1 MKSALYLAWKSL
13 LWHRGRSITIL
24 LSLTITIWLP
34 ITVRL
39 VLDQFRREISERAN
53 ATPLVLGA
61 KGSRIDLALHA
72 LYFDTLPPA
81 DTTMAE
87 VESIEEHSN
96 SNAPAIAIPLHIR
109 YRTQSRP
116 GIEGAVIVGTSP
128 EYFEF
133 RHLNIASGT
142 KISLLGDCVV
152 GSNLAERMELRPGDS
167 ILSAPR
173 NAFNLSVNYPLKMNI
188 IVVVAQS
195 HSPDGNAV
203 FTDVRTTW
211 VIDGIG
217 HGHQEL
223 NTQTDSQL
231 LLKNDRSSGTV
242 TANAAVLPYTE
253 ITSDNID
260 SFHFHG
266 DPASFPLT
274 AIIAVPQTDK
284 ARTQILGRY
293 SSSEAIAQC
302 LKPPEVI
309 DELLN
314 IVFRIEQLAWFCSIA
329 AGFVTCLLLGLVINL
344 STRLRATEMQ
354 TMFRLGCSRTTIAML
369 HSSEVLLLLLGASIL
384 VSAAALLT
392 LQFAASILRSLL
404 F

>member
-1 MKSALYLAWKSL
+1 MKNALYLAWKSL
-13 LWHRGRSITIL
+13 LWHRGRSVTIL
-24 LSLTITIWLP
+24 LSLAITIWLP
-34 ITVRL
+34 VTVRL
-39 VLDQFRREISERAN
+39 VLDQFRHEISERAN

-87 VESIEEHSN
+87 VESINHLSTTHV
-96 SNAPAIAIPLHIR
+96 AAIAIPLHVR

-116 GIEGAVIVGTSP
+116 GIEGSVIVGTSP

-133 RHLNIASGT
+133 RRLNIADGQMAA
-142 KISLLGDCVV
+142 LPGECVV
-152 GSNLAERMELRPGDS
+152 GCNVAMRMQLHPGDS

-173 NAFNLSVNYPLKMNI
+173 NAFNLAGDYPLKMK
-188 IVVVAQS
+188 IVGVLTQS
-195 HSPDGNAV
+195 HSPDDDAV

-211 VIDGIG
+211 IIDGIG

-231 LLKNDRSSGTV
+231 LLKNSTETRSV
-242 TANAAVLPYTE
+242 TANASVLPYTE
-253 ITSDNID
+253 ITADNID

-274 AIIAVPQTDK
+274 AIIVVPETNK

-293 SSSEAIAQC
+293 SSSQATAQC

-309 DELLN
+309 DELLS
-314 IVFRIEQLAWFCSIA
+314 IVFRIEQLAWVCSIA
-329 AGFVTCLLLGLVINL
+329 AGIVTCLLLGLVVNL
-344 STRLRATEMQ
+344 SMRLRAAEMQ
-354 TMFRLGCSRTTIAML
+354 TMFRLGCSHMTIAKL
-369 HSSEVLLLLLGASIL
+369 HSSEIVLLLCAASVL
-384 VSAAALLT
+384 AGAAALLT
-392 LQFAASILRSLL
+392 LRFPASVLRSLL

>member
-1 MKSALYLAWKSL
+1 MKNALYLACKSL
-13 LWHRGRSITIL
+13 LWHRGRSFTIV
-24 LSLTITIWLP
+24 LSLAITIWLP
-34 ITVRL
+34 VTVRL

-72 LYFDTLPPA
+72 LYFNTVPPA

-87 VESIEEHSN
+87 VNSIDEL
-96 SNAPAIAIPLHIR
+96 SNANAPTIAIPLHVR

-116 GIEGAVIVGTSP
+116 GLEGAVIVGTSP

-133 RHLNIASGT
+133 RRLKVGSGQMV
-142 KISLLGDCVV
+142 SLLGDCVV
-152 GSNLAERMELRPGDS
+152 GSNVAKRMQLQAGDS
-167 ILSAPR
+167 VLSAPR
-173 NAFNLSVNYPLKMNI
+173 NAFNLAGDYPLKMN
-188 IVVVAQS
+188 VVGVLSQS
-195 HSPDGNAV
+195 HSPDDDAV

-223 NTQTDSQL
+223 NTQTDSEL
-231 LLKNDRSSGTV
+231 LLKNDGSSRAV
-242 TANAAVLPYTE
+242 TANAAVLPFTE
-253 ITSDNID
+253 ITPENID

-266 DPASFPLT
+266 DPESFPLT
-274 AIIAVPQTDK
+274 AIIAVPKTDK

-293 SSSEAIAQC
+293 SSSQATSQC
-302 LKPPEVI
+302 LRPPEVI
-309 DELLN
+309 DELLS

-329 AGFVTCLLLGLVINL
+329 AGIVTCLLLGLVVNL
-344 STRLRATEMQ
+344 SMRLRSTEMQ
-354 TMFRLGCSRTTIAML
+354 TMFRLGCSRATIAML
-369 HSSEVLLLLLGASIL
+369 HGSEVLLLLLAASIL
-384 VSAAALLT
+384 SSAAALLT
-392 LQFAASILRSLL
+392 LRFAASVLRSLL

>member
-1 MKSALYLAWKSL
+1 MKNALFLAWKSL
-13 LWHRGRSITIL
+13 LWHRGRSVTIL
-24 LSLTITIWLP
+24 LSLAITIWLP
-34 ITVRL
+34 VTVRM

-87 VESIEEHSN
+87 AESINELS
-96 SNAPAIAIPLHIR
+96 SASAPAISIPLHVR

-116 GIEGAVIVGTSP
+116 GIEGSAIVGTSP

-133 RHLNIASGT
+133 RNLHIADGQM
-142 KISLLGDCVV
+142 ISLLGECIV
-152 GSNLAERMELRPGDS
+152 GSSVAQRMQLSPGDS
-167 ILSAPR
+167 LLSAPR
-173 NAFNLSVNYPLKMNI
+173 NAFNLAGDYPLRMK
-188 IVVVAQS
+188 VAGVLAQA
-195 HSPDGNAV
+195 HSPDDDAV

-223 NTQTDSQL
+223 NTQTDSNL
-231 LLKNDRSSGTV
+231 LLKRDAATGAI
-242 TANAAVLPYTE
+242 TASAAVLPYTE
-253 ITSDNID
+253 ITPDNID

-266 DPASFPLT
+266 DPATFPVT
-274 AIIAVPQTDK
+274 AIIVVPETDK

-293 SSSEAIAQC
+293 ASSQATAQC

-309 DELLN
+309 DELLS
-314 IVFRIEQLAWFCSIA
+314 IVFRIEQLAWVCSIA
-329 AGFVTCLLLGLVINL
+329 AGIVTCLLLGLVVNL
-344 STRLRATEMQ
+344 SMRLRATEMQ
-354 TMFRLGCSRTTIAML
+354 TMFRLGCSRMTIAML
-369 HSSEVLLLLLGASIL
+369 HGSEIVLLLLASSIL
-384 VSAAALLT
+384 ASAAALVT
-392 LQFAASILRSLL
+392 LRLAASVLRSLL

>member
-1 MKSALYLAWKSL
+1 MKNALYLACKSL
-13 LWHRGRSITIL
+13 VWHRGRSLTIL
-24 LSLTITIWLP
+24 LSLAITIWLP
-34 ITVRL
+34 VTVRL

-53 ATPLVLGA
+53 ATPLVVGA

-81 DTTMAE
+81 ATTMAE
-87 VESIEEHSN
+87 VESIENQSTA
-96 SNAPAIAIPLHIR
+96 NAAAYAIPLHVR

-116 GIEGAVIVGTSP
+116 GIQGAVIVGTSP

-133 RHLNIASGT
+133 RRLTVAEGQT
-142 KISLLGDCVV
+142 ISLLGDCVV
-152 GSNLAERMELRPGDS
+152 GSNVATKMDLHPGDS

-173 NAFNLSVNYPLKMNI
+173 NAFNLAGDYPLKMK
-188 IVVVAQS
+188 VVGVLTQS
-195 HSPDGNAV
+195 HSPDDDAV

-217 HGHQEL
+217 HGHQKL
-223 NTQTDSQL
+223 DTQTDSQL
-231 LLKNDRSSGTV
+231 LLKNDNDTGSV

-253 ITSDNID
+253 ITADNID

-266 DPASFPLT
+266 EPASFPLT
-274 AIIAVPQTDK
+274 AILVVPETDK

-293 SSSEAIAQC
+293 SSSQATAQC

-309 DELLN
+309 EELLS
-314 IVFRIEQLAWFCSIA
+314 IVFRIEQLAWVCSIA
-329 AGFVTCLLLGLVINL
+329 AGIVTCLLLGLVVNL
-344 STRLRATEMQ
+344 SVRLRESEMQ

-369 HSSEVLLLLLGASIL
+369 HGSEIVLLLCAASLLAG
-384 VSAAALLT
+384 VTALIT
-392 LQFAASILRSLL
+392 LRFAASILRSLL

>member
-1 MKSALYLAWKSL
+1 MKNALYLAWKSL

-24 LSLTITIWLP
+24 LSLAITIWLP
-34 ITVRL
+34 VTVRL

-87 VESIEEHSN
+87 VDSIDDLSTA
-96 SNAPAIAIPLHIR
+96 SAPAFAIPLHVR

-133 RHLNIASGT
+133 RRLNVASGQM
-142 KISLLGDCVV
+142 ISLLGDCVI
-152 GSNLAERMELRPGDS
+152 GSNVANRMLLRPGDS

-173 NAFNLSVNYPLKMNI
+173 NAFNLAGDYPLKMK
-188 IVVVAQS
+188 VVGVLSQS
-195 HSPDGNAV
+195 HSPDDDAV

-231 LLKNDRSSGTV
+231 LLKNDSASGSV
-242 TANAAVLPYTE
+242 TANAAVLPFTE
-253 ITSDNID
+253 ITKDNID

-266 DPASFPLT
+266 DPESFPLT
-274 AIIAVPQTDK
+274 AIIAVPETDK

-293 SSSEAIAQC
+293 SSSQASAQC

-309 DELLN
+309 DELLS

-329 AGFVTCLLLGLVINL
+329 AGVVTCLLLGLVVNL
-344 STRLRATEMQ
+344 SMRLRATEMQ
-354 TMFRLGCSRTTIAML
+354 TMFRLGCSRMTIAML
-369 HSSEVLLLLLGASIL
+369 HGSEVLLLLLSAS
-384 VSAAALLT
+384 VVAGVAALLM
-392 LQFAASILRSLL
+392 LRFAASVLRSLL

>member
-1 MKSALYLAWKSL
+1 MKNALFLAWKSL
-13 LWHRGRSITIL
+13 LWHRGRSVTIL
-24 LSLTITIWLP
+24 LSLVITVWLP
-34 ITVRL
+34 ITVRM

-81 DTTMAE
+81 STTMAE
-87 VESIEEHSN
+87 AESINDRSSES
-96 SNAPAIAIPLHIR
+96 APAISIPLHVR
-109 YRTQSRP
+109 HRTQSGP
-116 GIEGAVIVGTSP
+116 GVEGSVIVGTSP

-133 RHLNIASGT
+133 RNLHISHGRM
-142 KISLLGDCVV
+142 ISLLGECVV
-152 GSNLAERMELRPGDS
+152 GSNVARRMQLSPGDS
-167 ILSAPR
+167 LLSAPR
-173 NAFNLSVNYPLKMNI
+173 NAFSLAGDYPLRMQ
-188 IVVVAQS
+188 VAGVLAQA
-195 HSPDGNAV
+195 HSPDDDAV

-223 NTQTDSQL
+223 NTQTDSGL
-231 LLKNDRSSGTV
+231 LLKSDARAGAV

-253 ITSDNID
+253 ITPDNID

-266 DPASFPLT
+266 DPATFPVT
-274 AIIAVPQTDK
+274 AIIVVPETEK

-293 SSSEAIAQC
+293 ASAQATAQC

-309 DELLN
+309 NELLS
-314 IVFRIEQLAWFCSIA
+314 IVFRIEQLTWMCSIA
-329 AGFVTCLLLGLVINL
+329 AGIVTCLLLGLVVNL
-344 STRLRATEMQ
+344 SMRLRAAEMQ
-354 TMFRLGCSRTTIAML
+354 TMFRLGCSRMTIAML
-369 HSSEVLLLLLGASIL
+369 HGSEIVLLLLASSIL
-384 VSAAALLT
+384 ASAAALMT
-392 LQFAASILRSLL
+392 LRSAASVLRSIL

>member
-1 MKSALYLAWKSL
+1 MKNALYLAWKSL
-13 LWHRGRSITIL
+13 LWQRGRSLTIL
-24 LSLTITIWLP
+24 LSLAITIWLP
-34 ITVRL
+34 VTVRL

-87 VESIEEHSN
+87 VESIDNLSTA
-96 SNAPAIAIPLHIR
+96 NAAAYAIPLHVR

-116 GIEGAVIVGTSP
+116 GMEETVIVGTSP

-133 RHLNIASGT
+133 RRLKVVEGQT
-142 KISLLGDCVV
+142 ISLLGDCVV
-152 GSNLAERMELRPGDS
+152 GSNVATKMQLHPGDS

-173 NAFNLSVNYPLKMNI
+173 NAFNLAGDYPLKMK
-188 IVVVAQS
+188 VVGVMAQS
-195 HSPDGNAV
+195 HSPDDDAV

-223 NTQTDSQL
+223 NPQTDSQL
-231 LLKNDRSSGTV
+231 LLKNDTGTGSV

-253 ITSDNID
+253 ITEDNID

-266 DPASFPLT
+266 EPASFPLT
-274 AIIAVPQTDK
+274 AILIVPETEK
-284 ARTQILGRY
+284 SRTQILGRY
-293 SSSEAIAQC
+293 SSSLATAQC

-309 DELLN
+309 EELLS
-314 IVFRIEQLAWFCSIA
+314 IVFRIEQLAWVCSIA
-329 AGFVTCLLLGLVINL
+329 AGVVTCLLLGLVINL
-344 STRLRATEMQ
+344 SMRLRESEMQ

-369 HSSEVLLLLLGASIL
+369 HGSEILLLLCSASVL
-384 VSAAALLT
+384 AGVAALLT
-392 LQFAASILRSLL
+392 LRFAASVLRSLL

>member
-1 MKSALYLAWKSL
+1 MKNALYLACKSL
-13 LWHRGRSITIL
+13 LWHRGRSLTIL
-24 LSLTITIWLP
+24 LSLAITIWLP
-34 ITVRL
+34 VTVRL

-53 ATPLVLGA
+53 ATSLVLGA

-87 VESIEEHSN
+87 VESIDNLSTA
-96 SNAPAIAIPLHIR
+96 NAAAYAIPLHVR

-133 RHLNIASGT
+133 RRLIVAEGQT
-142 KISLLGDCVV
+142 ISLLGDCVV
-152 GSNLAERMELRPGDS
+152 GSNVAKKMQLHPGDS

-173 NAFNLSVNYPLKMNI
+173 NAFNLAGDYPLKMK
-188 IVVVAQS
+188 VVGVLAQS
-195 HSPDGNAV
+195 HSPDDDAV

-231 LLKNDRSSGTV
+231 LLKNDTVTGSV

-253 ITSDNID
+253 ITADNID

-266 DPASFPLT
+266 EPASFPLT
-274 AIIAVPQTDK
+274 AILVVPETEK

-293 SSSEAIAQC
+293 ASSQATAQC

-309 DELLN
+309 EELLS
-314 IVFRIEQLAWFCSIA
+314 IVFRIEQLAWVCSIA
-329 AGFVTCLLLGLVINL
+329 AGIVTCMLLGLVVNL
-344 STRLRATEMQ
+344 SMRLRESEMQ
-354 TMFRLGCSRTTIAML
+354 TMFRLGCSRATIAML
-369 HSSEVLLLLLGASIL
+369 HGSEIVLLLCAASLLAG
-384 VSAAALLT
+384 VAALLT
-392 LQFAASILRSLL
+392 LRFAASILRSLL

>member
-1 MKSALYLAWKSL
+1 MKNALYLAWKSL
-13 LWHRGRSITIL
+13 LWHRGRSVTIL
-24 LSLTITIWLP
+24 LSLAITIWLP
-34 ITVRL
+34 VTVRL
-39 VLDQFRREISERAN
+39 VLDQFRREISQRAN

-61 KGSRIDLALHA
+61 KGSHIDLALHA

-87 VESIEEHSN
+87 VESIDNLSTV
-96 SNAPAIAIPLHIR
+96 NATAYAIPLHVR

-116 GIEGAVIVGTSP
+116 GIEGALIVGTSP

-133 RHLNIASGT
+133 RRLSVAEGQT
-142 KISLLGDCVV
+142 ISLLGDCVV
-152 GSNLAERMELRPGDS
+152 GSNVATKMQLHPGDA

-173 NAFNLSVNYPLKMNI
+173 NAFNLAGDYPLKMK
-188 IVVVAQS
+188 VVGVLAQS
-195 HSPDGNAV
+195 HSPDDDAV

-231 LLKNDRSSGTV
+231 LLKSDSGTGSV

-253 ITSDNID
+253 ITEDNID

-266 DPASFPLT
+266 EPASFPLT
-274 AIIAVPQTDK
+274 AILVVPETEK

-293 SSSEAIAQC
+293 ASSQATAQC

-309 DELLN
+309 EELLS
-314 IVFRIEQLAWFCSIA
+314 IVFRIEQLAWVCSIA
-329 AGFVTCLLLGLVINL
+329 AGIVTCLLLGLVVNL
-344 STRLRATEMQ
+344 SMRLRESEMQ

-369 HSSEVLLLLLGASIL
+369 HGSEIVLLLCAASVL
-384 VSAAALLT
+384 AGSAALLT
-392 LQFAASILRSLL
+392 LRFAASVLRSLL

>member
-1 MKSALYLAWKSL
+1 MKNALYLAWKSL
-13 LWHRGRSITIL
+13 LWHRGRSVTIL
-24 LSLTITIWLP
+24 LSLAITIWLP
-34 ITVRL
+34 VTVRL
-39 VLDQFRREISERAN
+39 VLDQFRHEISERAN

-87 VESIEEHSN
+87 VESINHLSTTHV
-96 SNAPAIAIPLHIR
+96 AAIAIPLHVR

-116 GIEGAVIVGTSP
+116 GIEGSVIVGTSP

-133 RHLNIASGT
+133 RRLNIADGQMAA
-142 KISLLGDCVV
+142 LPGECVV
-152 GSNLAERMELRPGDS
+152 GCNVAMRMQLHPGDS

-173 NAFNLSVNYPLKMNI
+173 NAFNLAGDYPLKMK
-188 IVVVAQS
+188 IVGVLTQS
-195 HSPDGNAV
+195 HSPDDDAV

-211 VIDGIG
+211 IIDGIG

-231 LLKNDRSSGTV
+231 LLKNSTETRSV
-242 TANAAVLPYTE
+242 TANASVLPYTE
-253 ITSDNID
+253 ITADNID
-260 SFHFHG
+260 TFHFHG

-274 AIIAVPQTDK
+274 AIIVLPETDK

-293 SSSEAIAQC
+293 SSSQATAQC

-309 DELLN
+309 DELLS
-314 IVFRIEQLAWFCSIA
+314 IVFRIEQLAWVCSIA
-329 AGFVTCLLLGLVINL
+329 AGIVTCLLLGLVVNL
-344 STRLRATEMQ
+344 SMRLRAAEMQ
-354 TMFRLGCSRTTIAML
+354 TMSRLGCSRMTIAML
-369 HSSEVLLLLLGASIL
+369 HSSEIVLLLCAASVL
-384 VSAAALLT
+384 AGAAALLT
-392 LQFAASILRSLL
+392 LRFPASVLRSLL

>member
-1 MKSALYLAWKSL
+1 MKNALYLAWRSL
-13 LWHRGRSITIL
+13 LWHRGRSVTIL
-24 LSLTITIWLP
+24 LSLAITIWLP
-34 ITVRL
+34 VTVRL

-72 LYFDTLPPA
+72 LYFDTLPPS
-81 DTTMAE
+81 DTTLAE
-87 VESIEEHSN
+87 VESIDNLST
-96 SNAPAIAIPLHIR
+96 ATAAAYAIPLHVR

-133 RHLNIASGT
+133 RHLNIAEGQT
-142 KISLLGDCVV
+142 ISLLGECVV
-152 GSNLAERMELRPGDS
+152 GSNVATKMQLHPGDS

-173 NAFNLSVNYPLKMNI
+173 NAFNLAGDYPLKMK
-188 IVVVAQS
+188 VVGVLAQS
-195 HSPDGNAV
+195 HSPDDDAV

-223 NTQTDSQL
+223 NTKTDSQL
-231 LLKNDRSSGTV
+231 LLKNDSDTGTV

-253 ITSDNID
+253 ITADNID

-266 DPASFPLT
+266 EPASFPLT
-274 AIIAVPQTDK
+274 AILVVPENEK

-293 SSSEAIAQC
+293 SSSQATAQC

-309 DELLN
+309 EELLS
-314 IVFRIEQLAWFCSIA
+314 IVFRIEQLAWVCSIA
-329 AGFVTCLLLGLVINL
+329 AGIVTCLLLGLVVNL
-344 STRLRATEMQ
+344 SMRLRETEMQ

-369 HSSEVLLLLLGASIL
+369 HGSEILLLLGVASVL
-384 VSAAALLT
+384 ASVAALLT
-392 LQFAASILRSLL
+392 LRFAASILRSLL

>member
-1 MKSALYLAWKSL
+1 MKNALYLAWKSL

-24 LSLTITIWLP
+24 LSLAITIWLP

-53 ATPLVLGA
+53 TTPLVLGA

-87 VESIEEHSN
+87 VESIDELSN
-96 SNAPAIAIPLHIR
+96 VNAPAIAIPLHVR

-128 EYFEF
+128 EYFDF
-133 RHLNIASGT
+133 RHMHIASGQ

-152 GSNLAERMELRPGDS
+152 GSKVAERMELRPGDS

-173 NAFNLSVNYPLKMNI
+173 NAFNLAGDYPLKMNI
-188 IVVVAQS
+188 VGVLALS
-195 HSPDGNAV
+195 HSPDDDAV

-231 LLKNDRSSGTV
+231 LLKNDGSSGSV
-242 TANAAVLPYTE
+242 TANAAVLPFTE
-253 ITSDNID
+253 ITPDNID

-309 DELLN
+309 EELLD

-329 AGFVTCLLLGLVINL
+329 AGIVTCLLLGLVINL

-369 HSSEVLLLLLGASIL
+369 HSSEVLLLLLGASVL
-384 VSAAALLT
+384 ASAAALLT
-392 LQFAASILRSLL
+392 LRFAATVLRSLL

>member
-1 MKSALYLAWKSL
+1 MKNALYLAWKSL
-13 LWHRGRSITIL
+13 LWHRGRSVTIL
-24 LSLTITIWLP
+24 LSLAITIWLP
-34 ITVRL
+34 VTVRL
-39 VLDQFRREISERAN
+39 VLDQFRHEISERAN

-87 VESIEEHSN
+87 VESINHLSTTHV
-96 SNAPAIAIPLHIR
+96 AAIAIPLHVR

-116 GIEGAVIVGTSP
+116 GIEGSVIVGTSP

-133 RHLNIASGT
+133 RRLNIADGQMAA
-142 KISLLGDCVV
+142 LPGECVV
-152 GSNLAERMELRPGDS
+152 GCNVAMRMQLHPGDS

-173 NAFNLSVNYPLKMNI
+173 NAFNLAGDYPLKMK
-188 IVVVAQS
+188 IVGVLTQS
-195 HSPDGNAV
+195 HSPDDDAV

-211 VIDGIG
+211 IIDGIG

-231 LLKNDRSSGTV
+231 LLKNTTETGSV
-242 TANAAVLPYTE
+242 TANASVLPYTE
-253 ITSDNID
+253 ITADNID
-260 SFHFHG
+260 TFHFHG

-274 AIIAVPQTDK
+274 AIIVLPETDK

-293 SSSEAIAQC
+293 SSSQATAQC

-309 DELLN
+309 DELLS
-314 IVFRIEQLAWFCSIA
+314 IVFRIEQLAWVCSIA
-329 AGFVTCLLLGLVINL
+329 AGIVTCLLLGLVVNL
-344 STRLRATEMQ
+344 SMRLRAAEMQ
-354 TMFRLGCSRTTIAML
+354 TMSRLGCSRMTIAML
-369 HSSEVLLLLLGASIL
+369 HSSEIVLLLCAASVL
-384 VSAAALLT
+384 AGAAALLT
-392 LQFAASILRSLL
+392 LRFAASVLRSLL

>member
-1 MKSALYLAWKSL
+1 MKNALYLAWKSL
-13 LWHRGRSITIL
+13 LWHRGRSVTIL
-24 LSLTITIWLP
+24 LSLAITIWLP
-34 ITVRL
+34 VTVRL

-72 LYFDTLPPA
+72 LYFDTLPPS

-87 VESIEEHSN
+87 VESIDAFSTAN
-96 SNAPAIAIPLHIR
+96 SPAIAIPLHVR

-133 RHLNIASGT
+133 RRLNIARGQA
-142 KISLLGDCVV
+142 ISLLGECVV
-152 GSNLAERMELRPGDS
+152 GSNVATRMQLQPGDS

-173 NAFNLSVNYPLKMNI
+173 NAFNLAGDYPLKMK
-188 IVVVAQS
+188 IVGILSAS
-195 HSPDGNAV
+195 HSPDDDAL

-223 NTQTDSQL
+223 NTQTNAEL
-231 LLKNDRSSGTV
+231 LLKSDADSGSV
-242 TANAAVLPYTE
+242 TASAAVLPFTE
-253 ITSDNID
+253 ITPDNID
-260 SFHFHG
+260 TFHFHG
-266 DPASFPLT
+266 EPASFPLT
-274 AIIAVPQTDK
+274 AIIVVPDTDK

-293 SSSEAIAQC
+293 SSSQATAQC

-309 DELLN
+309 AELLSL
-314 IVFRIEQLAWFCSIA
+314 VFRIEQLAWFCSIA
-329 AGFVTCLLLGLVINL
+329 AGIVTCLLLGLVVNL
-344 STRLRATEMQ
+344 SMRLRATEMQ

-369 HSSEVLLLLLGASIL
+369 HGSEILLLLLAAGAL
-384 VSAAALLT
+384 AGAAALLT
-392 LQFAASILRSLL
+392 LRFAESVLRSLL

>member
-1 MKSALYLAWKSL
+1 MKNALYLAWKSL
-13 LWHRGRSITIL
+13 LWHRGRSVTIL
-24 LSLTITIWLP
+24 LSLAITIWLP
-34 ITVRL
+34 VTVRL
-39 VLDQFRREISERAN
+39 VLDQFRHEISERAN

-87 VESIEEHSN
+87 VESINHLSPTN
-96 SNAPAIAIPLHIR
+96 VAAIAIPLYVR

-116 GIEGAVIVGTSP
+116 GIEGSVIVGTSP

-133 RHLNIASGT
+133 RRLNIADGQMAA
-142 KISLLGDCVV
+142 LPGECVV
-152 GSNLAERMELRPGDS
+152 GCNVAMRMQLHPGDS

-173 NAFNLSVNYPLKMNI
+173 NAFNLAGDYPLKMK
-188 IVVVAQS
+188 IVGVLTQS
-195 HSPDGNAV
+195 HSPDDDAV

-211 VIDGIG
+211 IIDGIG

-231 LLKNDRSSGTV
+231 LLKNTTETGSV
-242 TANAAVLPYTE
+242 TANASVLPYTE
-253 ITSDNID
+253 ITADNID
-260 SFHFHG
+260 TFHFHG

-274 AIIAVPQTDK
+274 AIIVLPETDK

-293 SSSEAIAQC
+293 SSSQATAQC

-309 DELLN
+309 DELLS
-314 IVFRIEQLAWFCSIA
+314 IVFRIEQLAWVCSIA
-329 AGFVTCLLLGLVINL
+329 AGIVTCLLLGLVVNL
-344 STRLRATEMQ
+344 SMRLRAAEMQ
-354 TMFRLGCSRTTIAML
+354 TMSRLGCSRMTIAML
-369 HSSEVLLLLLGASIL
+369 HSSEIVLLLCAASVL
-384 VSAAALLT
+384 AGAAALLT
-392 LQFAASILRSLL
+392 LRFAASVLRSLL

>member
-1 MKSALYLAWKSL
+1 MKNALYLAWKSL

-24 LSLTITIWLP
+24 LSLAITIWLP
-34 ITVRL
+34 VTVRL

-72 LYFDTLPPA
+72 LYFDSLPPA

-96 SNAPAIAIPLHIR
+96 ANAAAIAIPLCVR

-133 RHLNIASGT
+133 RQLDIASGQM
-142 KISLLGDCVV
+142 ISLLGDCVL
-152 GSNLAERMELRPGDS
+152 GSNVAERLKLQPGDF

-173 NAFNLSVNYPLKMNI
+173 NAFNLAGDYPLKMN
-188 IVVVAQS
+188 VVGVLAQS
-195 HSPDGNAV
+195 HSPDDDAV

-231 LLKNDRSSGTV
+231 LLKNESSSSTV
-242 TANAAVLPYTE
+242 TANAAVLPYME
-253 ITSDNID
+253 IAPDNID

-266 DPASFPLT
+266 DPESFPLT
-274 AIIAVPQTDK
+274 AIIAVPETDK
-284 ARTQILGRY
+284 ARTQVLGRY
-293 SSSEAIAQC
+293 SSSQATAQC

-309 DELLN
+309 DELLS

-329 AGFVTCLLLGLVINL
+329 AGIATCLLMGLVVNL
-344 STRLRATEMQ
+344 SMRLRAAEMQ
-354 TMFRLGCSRTTIAML
+354 TMFHVGCSRTTIAML
-369 HSSEVLLLLLGASIL
+369 HGAEVLLLLLAASVL
-384 VSAAALLT
+384 ATAAALLT
-392 LQFAASILRSLL
+392 LRFAASVLRSLL